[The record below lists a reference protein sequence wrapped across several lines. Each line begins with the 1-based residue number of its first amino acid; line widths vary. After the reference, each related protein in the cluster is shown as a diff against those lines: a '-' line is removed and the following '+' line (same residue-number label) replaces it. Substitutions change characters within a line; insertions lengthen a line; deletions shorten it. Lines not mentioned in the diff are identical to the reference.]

1 MTARTDDSRR
11 WLAVYVLC
19 LGMLMIVLDATIVN
33 VALPSI
39 QDDLHFTQSNLAWV
53 VNAYLIGY
61 GGVLLLSGRLGDLLG
76 RRRMFLSGLTVFTVA
91 SLLCA
96 VSQNQAM
103 LVAARFVQGVGGALT
118 ASVILGMIVTM
129 FSDRRERA
137 KALGVY
143 SFVAATGGS
152 IGLVAGGLLTGLISW
167 HWIFLVNLP
176 LGIATV
182 VFARKLIED
191 DVGSGWHEGAD
202 IPGAML
208 LTAGLMVG
216 VYAILQ
222 AESKGWGASQTL
234 VLGGLAIALIVV
246 FVLRQGRIE
255 RPLMPLH
262 LLRSRNIVGANI
274 IQALTATSLFAI
286 FYMVVLY
293 LQRVK
298 GYGPLAVGVAYAP
311 SMVSMSALSLRVA
324 PSVNLRFGPKA
335 TLISCLAMYVA
346 TLLLFARIPV
356 HSTYA
361 VDILP
366 PLLLLGVGAG
376 LATQAVMTLS
386 VSDVA
391 PRDSGF
397 ASGLVGTTGMV
408 GGALGLAVL
417 AALAAARTAS
427 RLHYG
432 VAANVALTD
441 GYRLAFLIGAI
452 LLGLAL
458 LVAVFVIRTDDRSVE
473 KTSDSLAEHA
483 FPAGPE
489 RSLEPGGRAGR
500 HARRRL
506 PADSPVGH
514 ALPGERAYA
523 CFNDEP
529 SDREE
534 RASRIME

>member
-1 MTARTDDSRR
+1 MTARTDDLRH
-11 WLAVYVLC
+11 WLALYVLC
-19 LGMLMIVLDATIVN
+19 MGSLMMVLDGTIVN

-39 QDDLHFTQSNLAWV
+39 QRDLDFTQSNLAWI

-76 RRRMFLSGLTVFTVA
+76 RRRIFLSGLIVFTVA

-96 VSQNQAM
+96 GSQTQAM
-103 LVAARFVQGVGGALT
+103 LVAARFVQGVSAALT
-118 ASVILGMIVTM
+118 SSVILGMIVTL
-129 FSDRRERA
+129 FPDRRERA
-137 KALGVY
+137 RALGVY

-182 VFARKLIED
+182 VFARELVED
-191 DVGSGWHEGAD
+191 DVGRGWHEGAD
-202 IPGAML
+202 IPGAVL
-208 LTAGLMVG
+208 LTAGLMLG
-216 VYAILQ
+216 VYSILQ
-222 AESKGWGASQTL
+222 VESKGWGSSQTL
-234 VLGGLAIALIVV
+234 VLGALAIALIVV
-246 FVLRQGRIE
+246 FVLRQARIE
-255 RPLMPLH
+255 RPLVPLR
-262 LLRSRNIVGANI
+262 LLHSRNMIGANI
-274 IQALTATSLFAI
+274 IQALTSASILAI

-298 GYGPLAVGVAYAP
+298 GYSPLEVGLAYAP
-311 SMVSMSALSLRVA
+311 SMLSMSALSLRVS

-335 TLISCLAMYVA
+335 TLIACLALYVV

-356 HSTYA
+356 DSTYA

-376 LATQAVMTLS
+376 LGTQAVVGLS
-386 VSDVA
+386 MAGVA

-397 ASGLVGTTGMV
+397 ASGLVGTTAMV

-417 AALAAARTAS
+417 AALAAARTTS
-427 RLHYG
+427 RLHDG
-432 VAANVALTD
+432 IAANVALTD

-458 LVAVFVIRTDDRSVE
+458 LIAVFVIRTEEHSSE
-473 KTSDSLAEHA
+473 QTSDSPVA
-483 FPAGPE
+483 FPAGPGG
-489 RSLEPGGRAGR
+489 SLEPGRAGR
-500 HARRRL
+500 HERRRL
-506 PADSPVGH
+506 PADSPIGQT
-514 ALPGERAYA
+514 LSGERAYA

-529 SDREE
+529 RDREE
-534 RASRIME
+534 RASRIIE

>member
-1 MTARTDDSRR
+1 LTARTDDSRR
-11 WLAVYVLC
+11 WLALYVLC
-19 LGMLMIVLDATIVN
+19 MGSLMMVLDATIVN

-39 QDDLHFTQSNLAWV
+39 QRDLHFTQSNLAWV
-53 VNAYLIGY
+53 VNAYLIGF

-76 RRRMFLSGLTVFTVA
+76 RRRIFLGGLIVFTVA

-103 LVAARFVQGVGGALT
+103 LVAARFVQGVSAALT
-118 ASVILGMIVTM
+118 SSVILGMIVTL
-129 FSDRRERA
+129 FPDPRDRA

-182 VFARKLIED
+182 VFARKLVED
-191 DVGSGWHEGAD
+191 DVGRGWQEGAD
-202 IPGAML
+202 IPSAVL
-208 LTAGLMVG
+208 LTAGLMLG

-222 AESKGWGASQTL
+222 VESKGWGSSQTL
-234 VLGGLAIALIVV
+234 VLGALAIALIVV
-246 FVLRQGRIE
+246 FVLRQARIE
-255 RPLMPLH
+255 RPLMPLR
-262 LLRSRNIVGANI
+262 LLHSRNIIGANV
-274 IQALTATSLFAI
+274 IQALTSASILAI

-298 GYGPLAVGVAYAP
+298 GYSPLEVGLAYAP
-311 SMVSMSALSLRVA
+311 SMISMSALSLRVS

-335 TLISCLAMYVA
+335 TLIACLALYVV

-356 HSTYA
+356 DSTYA

-376 LATQAVMTLS
+376 LGTQAVVTLS
-386 VSDVA
+386 MSGVT

-397 ASGLVGTTGMV
+397 ASGLAGTTAMV

-417 AALAAARTAS
+417 ATLAAARTAS
-427 RLHYG
+427 RLHDG

-458 LVAVFVIRTDDRSVE
+458 LIAAFVIRTE
-473 KTSDSLAEHA
+473 
-483 FPAGPE
+483 GPG
-489 RSLEPGGRAGR
+489 RSLERGERAGR
-500 HARRRL
+500 HQRQRL
-506 PADSPVGH
+506 PADSQIGQT
-514 ALPGERAYA
+514 LPGERAYA
-523 CFNDEP
+523 CFTDEP
-529 SDREE
+529 KDRTE
-534 RASRIME
+534 RASRMLE

>member
-1 MTARTDDSRR
+1 LTARTDDSRR
-11 WLAVYVLC
+11 WLALYVLC
-19 LGMLMIVLDATIVN
+19 MGCLMMVLDGTIVN

-39 QDDLHFTQSNLAWV
+39 QRDLHFTQSNLAWI
-53 VNAYLIGY
+53 VNAYLIGS

-76 RRRMFLSGLTVFTVA
+76 RRRIFLSGLTVFTVA

-96 VSQNQAM
+96 GSQNQAM
-103 LVAARFVQGVGGALT
+103 LVAARFVQGVSAALT
-118 ASVILGMIVTM
+118 SSVILGMIVTL
-129 FSDRRERA
+129 FPDRRDRA

-176 LGIATV
+176 LGVATV

-191 DVGSGWHEGAD
+191 DVGRGWHEGAD
-202 IPGAML
+202 IPSAML
-208 LTAGLMVG
+208 LTAGLMLG
-216 VYAILQ
+216 VYTILQ
-222 AESKGWGASQTL
+222 VESKGWGSSQTL
-234 VLGGLAIALIVV
+234 VLGVLAIALIVV
-246 FVLRQGRIE
+246 FVLRQARIE
-255 RPLMPLH
+255 RPLVPLR
-262 LLRSRNIVGANI
+262 LFRSRNMVGANI
-274 IQALTATSLFAI
+274 IQALSSTSILAV

-298 GYGPLAVGVAYAP
+298 GYSPLEVGLAYAP
-311 SMVSMSALSLRVA
+311 SMVSMSALSLRVSG
-324 PSVNLRFGPKA
+324 SVNLRFGPKA
-335 TLISCLAMYVA
+335 TWIACLAMYVM

-361 VDILP
+361 IDILP

-376 LATQAVMTLS
+376 LGTQAGVALS
-386 VSDVA
+386 MSGVA

-397 ASGLVGTTGMV
+397 ASGLVGTTAMV

-427 RLHYG
+427 RLHDG

-452 LLGLAL
+452 LLALAL
-458 LVAVFVIRTDDRSVE
+458 LVAVFVIRTEEHSVE
-473 KTSDSLAEHA
+473 KTSDSLAEYA
-483 FPAGPE
+483 FPAGPG
-489 RSLEPGGRAGR
+489 RSLEPGERAGR
-500 HARRRL
+500 HTRQRL
-506 PADSPVGH
+506 PVDAQVGH
-514 ALPGERAYA
+514 MLPDERAYA

-529 SDREE
+529 EDREE
-534 RASRIME
+534 RASRR